1 MDSSRGHQTKA
12 QCGAEAERSEAFQS
26 LQHGDQKFLATLT
39 SPSCAGEFV
48 FQSVVVSDATVI
60 LQMICPDR
68 PGLVS
73 ELAGWVAA
81 NGGSIRHADH
91 HTDAG
96 AGLFLSR
103 IEWQLKGFGI
113 PRDALPEAAQ
123 ALGERL
129 GGEAQLH
136 FSDAFPRVAIFA
148 SKQSHCL
155 QDLLWRVQ
163 SGELPMQVPLVIA
176 NHPDL
181 EPLCAAF
188 EVPFV
193 CVPVSRETKV
203 EAEQRML
210 QLLEENTVELA
221 VLAKYMQVLSGDF
234 LERFPQVI
242 NIHHSFLP
250 AFKGAQPYHRAWDR
264 GVKLIGATAHYVTE
278 DLDDGPIIE
287 QTTVPVSHRDEV
299 EDLIRKGRDTER
311 LALARALRMHLRRQ
325 VMVYRGRTAVFA

>member
-1 MDSSRGHQTKA
+1 
-12 QCGAEAERSEAFQS
+12 
-26 LQHGDQKFLATLT
+26 
-39 SPSCAGEFV
+39 
-48 FQSVVVSDATVI
+48 
-60 LQMICPDR
+60 MICPDR

-81 NGGSIRHADH
+81 NGGNIRHADH

-113 PRDALPEAAQ
+113 PRDALLEAAQ

-181 EPLCAAF
+181 EPLCASF

-193 CVPVSRETKV
+193 CVPVSRETKAD
-203 EAEQRML
+203 AEQRIL
-210 QLLEENTVELA
+210 QLLEENAVELA
-221 VLAKYMQVLSGDF
+221 VLAKYMQVLSADF
-234 LERFPQVI
+234 LQRFPQVI

-287 QTTVPVSHRDEV
+287 QTTVSVSHRDEV

-311 LALARALRMHLRRQ
+311 LALARALRLHLRRQ

>member
-1 MDSSRGHQTKA
+1 M
-12 QCGAEAERSEAFQS
+12 
-26 LQHGDQKFLATLT
+26 
-39 SPSCAGEFV
+39 
-48 FQSVVVSDATVI
+48 SDATVI

-96 AGLFLSR
+96 AGVFLSR
-103 IEWQLKGFGI
+103 IEWQLQGFGI
-113 PRDALPEAAQ
+113 PRDVLPEAAQ
-123 ALGERL
+123 ALGQRL

-136 FSDAFPRVAIFA
+136 FSDKYPRVAIFA

-181 EPLCAAF
+181 EPLCASF
-188 EVPFV
+188 EIPFV
-193 CVPVSRETKV
+193 CVPVSRDTKA
-203 EAEQRML
+203 EAEQRIL
-210 QLLEENTVELA
+210 ELLEQNKVELA
-221 VLAKYMQVLSGDF
+221 VLAKYMQVLSSDF

-287 QTTVPVSHRDEV
+287 QTTVSVSHRDEV

-311 LALARALRMHLRRQ
+311 LALARALRLHLRRQ

>member
-1 MDSSRGHQTKA
+1 M
-12 QCGAEAERSEAFQS
+12 
-26 LQHGDQKFLATLT
+26 
-39 SPSCAGEFV
+39 
-48 FQSVVVSDATVI
+48 SDATVI

-81 NGGSIRHADH
+81 NGGNIRHADH

-96 AGLFLSR
+96 AGVFLSR
-103 IEWQLKGFGI
+103 IEWQLQGFGI
-113 PRDALPEAAQ
+113 PRDVLPEAAQ
-123 ALGERL
+123 ALGQRL

-136 FSDAFPRVAIFA
+136 FSDEYPRVAIFA

-181 EPLCAAF
+181 EPLCASF
-188 EVPFV
+188 EIPFV
-193 CVPVSRETKV
+193 CVPVSRDTKA
-203 EAEQRML
+203 EAEQRIL
-210 QLLEENTVELA
+210 ELLEKNKVELA
-221 VLAKYMQVLSGDF
+221 VLAKYMQVLSSDF

-287 QTTVPVSHRDEV
+287 QTTVSVSHRDEV

-311 LALARALRMHLRRQ
+311 LALARALRLHLRRQ

>member
-1 MDSSRGHQTKA
+1 M
-12 QCGAEAERSEAFQS
+12 
-26 LQHGDQKFLATLT
+26 
-39 SPSCAGEFV
+39 
-48 FQSVVVSDATVI
+48 SDATVI
-60 LQMICPDR
+60 LKMICPDR

-103 IEWQLKGFGI
+103 IEWQLQGFGI
-113 PRDALPEAAQ
+113 PRDVLPEAAL
-123 ALGERL
+123 ALGQRL

-136 FSDAFPRVAIFA
+136 FSNEFPRVAIFA

-181 EPLCAAF
+181 EPLCASF
-188 EVPFV
+188 QVPFV
-193 CVPVSRETKV
+193 CVPVSRDTKA

-210 QLLEENTVELA
+210 QLLEENEVELA
-221 VLAKYMQVLSGDF
+221 VLAKYMQVLSSDF

-287 QTTVPVSHRDEV
+287 QTTVSVSHRDEV

-311 LALARALRMHLRRQ
+311 LALARALRLHLRRQ

>member
-1 MDSSRGHQTKA
+1 
-12 QCGAEAERSEAFQS
+12 
-26 LQHGDQKFLATLT
+26 
-39 SPSCAGEFV
+39 
-48 FQSVVVSDATVI
+48 VSDATVI

-96 AGLFLSR
+96 AGVFLSR
-103 IEWQLKGFGI
+103 IEWQLQGFGI
-113 PRDALPEAAQ
+113 PRDVLPEAAQ
-123 ALGERL
+123 ALGQRL

-136 FSDAFPRVAIFA
+136 FSDEYPRVAIFA

-181 EPLCAAF
+181 EPLCASF
-188 EVPFV
+188 EIPFV
-193 CVPVSRETKV
+193 CVPVGRDTKA
-203 EAEQRML
+203 EAEQRIL
-210 QLLEENTVELA
+210 ELLEKNKVELA
-221 VLAKYMQVLSGDF
+221 VLAKYMQVLSSDF

-287 QTTVPVSHRDEV
+287 QTTVSVSHRDEV

-311 LALARALRMHLRRQ
+311 LALARALRLHLRRQ

>member
-1 MDSSRGHQTKA
+1 M
-12 QCGAEAERSEAFQS
+12 
-26 LQHGDQKFLATLT
+26 
-39 SPSCAGEFV
+39 
-48 FQSVVVSDATVI
+48 SDATVI

-81 NGGSIRHADH
+81 NGGNIRHADH

-113 PRDALPEAAQ
+113 PRDALLEAAQ

-136 FSDAFPRVAIFA
+136 FSDALPRVAIFA

-163 SGELPMQVPLVIA
+163 SGELPMQVPLVIG

-181 EPLCAAF
+181 EPCCADF
-188 EVPFV
+188 GVPFV
-193 CVPVSRETKV
+193 CVPVAKDSKP
-203 EAEQRML
+203 EAEATIL
-210 QLLEENTVELA
+210 NLLDEHQIDLA

-234 LERFPQVI
+234 LERFPEVI

-250 AFKGAQPYHRAWDR
+250 AFKGAQPYHRAWER

-278 DLDDGPIIE
+278 ELDDGPIIE
-287 QTTVPVSHRDEV
+287 QTIATISHRDEV
-299 EDLIRKGRDTER
+299 GDLIRKGRDTER
-311 LALARALRMHLRRQ
+311 LALARALRLHLRRQ

>member
-1 MDSSRGHQTKA
+1 M
-12 QCGAEAERSEAFQS
+12 
-26 LQHGDQKFLATLT
+26 
-39 SPSCAGEFV
+39 
-48 FQSVVVSDATVI
+48 SDATVI

-103 IEWQLKGFGI
+103 IEWQLQGFGI

-123 ALGERL
+123 ALGDRL

-181 EPLCAAF
+181 EPLCASF
-188 EVPFV
+188 DVPFV
-193 CVPVSRETKV
+193 CVPVRGDAKA

-210 QLLEENTVELA
+210 QLLEEHEVELA
-221 VLAKYMQVLSGDF
+221 VLAKYMQVLTSDF

-250 AFKGAQPYHRAWDR
+250 AFKGAQPYHRAWER

-311 LALARALRMHLRRQ
+311 LALARALRLHLRRQ

>member
-1 MDSSRGHQTKA
+1 
-12 QCGAEAERSEAFQS
+12 
-26 LQHGDQKFLATLT
+26 
-39 SPSCAGEFV
+39 
-48 FQSVVVSDATVI
+48 
-60 LQMICPDR
+60 MICPDR

-103 IEWQLKGFGI
+103 IEWQLQGFGI
-113 PRDALPEAAQ
+113 PRDVLPEAAQ

-181 EPLCAAF
+181 EPLCASF

-193 CVPVSRETKV
+193 CVSVTRETKAD
-203 EAEQRML
+203 AEQRML
-210 QLLEENTVELA
+210 QLLEENEVELA

-311 LALARALRMHLRRQ
+311 LALARALRLHLRRQ

>member
-1 MDSSRGHQTKA
+1 M
-12 QCGAEAERSEAFQS
+12 
-26 LQHGDQKFLATLT
+26 
-39 SPSCAGEFV
+39 
-48 FQSVVVSDATVI
+48 SDATVI

-96 AGLFLSR
+96 AGVFLSR
-103 IEWQLKGFGI
+103 IEWQLQGFGI
-113 PRDALPEAAQ
+113 PRDVLPEAAQ
-123 ALGERL
+123 ALGQRL

-136 FSDAFPRVAIFA
+136 FSDEYPRVAIFA

-176 NHPDL
+176 NHSDL
-181 EPLCAAF
+181 EPLCASF
-188 EVPFV
+188 DVPFV
-193 CVPVSRETKV
+193 CVPVSRDTKA

-210 QLLEENTVELA
+210 QLLEENEVELA
-221 VLAKYMQVLSGDF
+221 VLAKYMQVLSSDF

-287 QTTVPVSHRDEV
+287 QTTVSVSHRDEV

-311 LALARALRMHLRRQ
+311 LALARALRLHLRRQ

>member
-1 MDSSRGHQTKA
+1 MI
-12 QCGAEAERSEAFQS
+12 ENFP
-26 LQHGDQKFLATLT
+26 ATLT

-103 IEWQLKGFGI
+103 IEWQLQGFGI
-113 PRDALPEAAQ
+113 PRDVLPEAAL
-123 ALGERL
+123 ALGQRL

-136 FSDAFPRVAIFA
+136 FSDEFPRVAIFA

-181 EPLCAAF
+181 EPLCASF
-188 EVPFV
+188 QVPFV
-193 CVPVSRETKV
+193 CVPVSRDTKA
-203 EAEQRML
+203 EAEQRIL
-210 QLLEENTVELA
+210 QLLEENEVELA
-221 VLAKYMQVLSGDF
+221 VLAKYMQVLSSDF

-311 LALARALRMHLRRQ
+311 LALARALRLHLRRQ

>member
-1 MDSSRGHQTKA
+1 M
-12 QCGAEAERSEAFQS
+12 SE
-26 LQHGDQKFLATLT
+26 
-39 SPSCAGEFV
+39 V
-48 FQSVVVSDATVI
+48 TVI

-81 NGGSIRHADH
+81 NGGNIRHADH

-103 IEWQLKGFGI
+103 IEWQLTGFGL
-113 PRDALPEAAQ
+113 PRDSVAAAAT

-129 GGEAQLH
+129 NGQVQLR
-136 FSDAFPRVAIFA
+136 FSDELPRVAILA

-163 SGELPMQVPLVIA
+163 SGELPMQVPLVIS
-176 NHPDL
+176 NHPEL
-181 EPLCAAF
+181 EGLCGVF
-188 EVPFV
+188 KVPFV
-193 CVPVSRETKV
+193 HVPVHRDRKP
-203 EAEQRML
+203 EAEQEIL
-210 QLLEENTVELA
+210 ELLGQHRIELA
-221 VLAKYMQVLSGDF
+221 VLAKYMQVLSADF
-234 LERFPQVI
+234 LARFPEVI

-250 AFKGAQPYHRAWDR
+250 AFKGAQPYHRAWER

-287 QTTVPVSHRDEV
+287 QTTVQVSHRDEV

-311 LALARALRMHLRRQ
+311 LALARALRLHLRRQ